1 MIAPCGFDLA
11 ATRRAY
17 AALAEKAWWRDL
29 PAARAGRVALVDG
42 NQWFNR
48 PGPGIVDCFEWLVA
62 WLNGEPATHPLV
74 ERAG

>member
-1 MIAPCGFDLA
+1 
-11 ATRRAY
+11 
-17 AALAEKAWWRDL
+17 
-29 PAARAGRVALVDG
+29 VALVDG

-48 PGPGIVDCFEWLVA
+48 PGPRIVDCFEWLVA